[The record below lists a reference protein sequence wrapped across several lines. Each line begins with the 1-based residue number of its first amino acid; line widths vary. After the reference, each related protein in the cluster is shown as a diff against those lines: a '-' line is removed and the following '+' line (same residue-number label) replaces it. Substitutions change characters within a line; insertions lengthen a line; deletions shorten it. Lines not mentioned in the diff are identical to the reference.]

1 WNYNRSSLG
10 GPDKWSVEYP
20 DCGGVMQSPISI
32 STEDALYDPK
42 LSYFNLTNYN
52 MTSGV
57 NMTLVNKGGHTAEVL
72 YSGSDVLLSGGN
84 LPDTYKL
91 VQFHFHWGGKDS
103 NGSEHLIDGKY
114 FPMELHLVHYRSHL
128 PNISV
133 AQSHPFGLAVLGF
146 LFQVSNKN
154 NTKFD
159 QLLQH
164 FDRIETVEPNKDN
177 STEIKTFPLLDLL
190 PGNTDRLDFYRYDGS
205 LTTPPCYESVIWSLA
220 TEYIQISEYQL
231 NIFRNLYNEEH
242 QHLVD
247 DFRPVQELHK
257 RTVTT
262 TKSKPTQAPLT
273 TGNSNNSAT
282 WIQGYLV
289 NVCICLMTVLYKFV

>member
-1 WNYNRSSLG
+1 
-10 GPDKWSVEYP
+10 
-20 DCGGVMQSPISI
+20 
-32 STEDALYDPK
+32 
-42 LSYFNLTNYN
+42 
-52 MTSGV
+52 
-57 NMTLVNKGGHTAEVL
+57 
-72 YSGSDVLLSGGN
+72 
-84 LPDTYKL
+84 
-91 VQFHFHWGGKDS
+91 
-103 NGSEHLIDGKY
+103 
-114 FPMELHLVHYRSHL
+114 
-128 PNISV
+128 
-133 AQSHPFGLAVLGF
+133 
-146 LFQVSNKN
+146 
-154 NTKFD
+154 
-159 QLLQH
+159 
-164 FDRIETVEPNKDN
+164 PNKDN

-262 TKSKPTQAPLT
+262 TKFKPTQAPLT

-289 NVCICLMTVLYKFV
+289 NLCICLMTVLYKFV

>member
-1 WNYNRSSLG
+1 SGLNMDSLSIHCSWMVLLIVLSVGLPFVDADAVAWNYNRNSLG
-10 GPDKWSVEYP
+10 GPDKWSVKYP

-57 NMTLVNKGGHTAEVL
+57 KMTLVNKGGHTAEVV

-91 VQFHFHWGGKDS
+91 EQFHFHWGGKDS

-114 FPMELHLVHYRSHL
+114 FPMELHLVHYSSHL

-133 AQSHPFGLAVLGF
+133 AQNHPFGLAVLGF
-146 LFQVSNKN
+146 LFQVSDKN

-159 QLLQH
+159 QLLQY
-164 FDRIETVEPNKDN
+164 FDLIETV
-177 STEIKTFPLLDLL
+177 
-190 PGNTDRLDFYRYDGS
+190 
-205 LTTPPCYESVIWSLA
+205 
-220 TEYIQISEYQL
+220 
-231 NIFRNLYNEEH
+231 
-242 QHLVD
+242 
-247 DFRPVQELHK
+247 
-257 RTVTT
+257 
-262 TKSKPTQAPLT
+262 
-273 TGNSNNSAT
+273 
-282 WIQGYLV
+282 
-289 NVCICLMTVLYKFV
+289 